1 MAKTTTELLLE
12 RVEMATNN
20 GDSAEE
26 IPDDA
31 VANHIG
37 PVEAYRH
44 WLTVAVDNH
53 RHHIAGAQIHPS
65 HSGDSVAAGVWLH
78 SVAAV
83 CRRGVSHCSS
93 CAICYSLNNA
103 KRID

>member
-1 MAKTTTELLLE
+1 MAKTKTELLLKS
-12 RVEMATNN
+12 VEMATNN
-20 GDSAEE
+20 GDRTEE

-31 VANHIG
+31 VADHIS

-44 WLTVAVDNH
+44 RLTVAVDNH
-53 RHHIAGAQIHPS
+53 RHHIAGAQIHPQPQR
-65 HSGDSVAAGVWLH
+65 GFRRVWLH

-93 CAICYSLNNA
+93 CAIGYSLNNA